1 MNKRVVVI
9 GAGFAGL
16 SAATTLAQKGFDV
29 TLLEKNTSLGGRAR
43 KLEIDG
49 FTFDMGPS
57 WYWMP
62 DVFENYFSQF
72 NTSVAKE
79 YELIRLDPSYAV
91 FFSKEEVLR
100 IPANL
105 KEFYALFEKCEPGSS
120 VQLKKFL
127 KEAEY
132 KYNVSM
138 SDFVHKPSLSILE
151 FVDLRILNAALR
163 MDLFKSM
170 SKYIRK
176 HFKDPKL
183 IQLLEFPVIFLGA
196 KPNETPALYSMM
208 NYADIVLGSW
218 YPMTGMFAIVEAMER
233 VARAQGVKIRTGE
246 KVEKITIENGKAVSV
261 ASNGVTYP
269 ADAVIGAADYNHIEQ
284 DLLEEKYRNYTKE
297 YWKTRK
303 MAPSCLMYY
312 IGVNKKIAGL
322 EHHNL
327 FFDAPF
333 DLHAE
338 EIYDRPQWPSNPL
351 FYSTCAS
358 KTDKSVAPE
367 GKENLVLL
375 IPIAVDIEDTEEIRE
390 KYFNIMMER
399 LEHLTGQS
407 IKEHV
412 IVKKSYALND
422 FRKDYN
428 SFGGNAYGLANTLM
442 QTAILKPRLKNK
454 KVRNLFYAGQLTVP
468 GPGVPPSI
476 ISGQVAAKQVLSFC
490 GLKVQRLLERETGS
504 HST

>member
-1 MNKRVVVI
+1 VSTNKKVIVI

-16 SAATTLAQKGFDV
+16 SAATTLAQQGFDV
-29 TLLEKNTSLGGRAR
+29 TLLEKNKELGGRAR

-72 NTSVAKE
+72 NTTVAQQ
-79 YELIRLDPSYAV
+79 YDLIRLDPSYAV
-91 FFSKEEVLR
+91 FFSKEEVVK

-105 KEFYALFEKCEPGSS
+105 NEFYQLFEKYEAGSS

-127 KEAEY
+127 AEAEY

-138 SDFVHKPSLSILE
+138 SDFVHKPSLSIFE
-151 FVDLRILNAALR
+151 FVDLRILNAALK
-163 MDLFKSM
+163 MDLFKSI
-170 SKYIRK
+170 SKYIHK
-176 HFKDPKL
+176 HFKNQKL
-183 IQLLEFPVIFLGA
+183 IQLLEFPVLFLGA

-208 NYADIVLGSW
+208 NYADIVLGTW
-218 YPMTGMFAIVEAMER
+218 YPMGGMYKIVEAMVN
-233 VARAQGVKIRTGE
+233 VAKAQGVKIKTGE
-246 KVEKITIENGKAVSV
+246 VVSKINVEAGKAVSV
-261 ASNGVTYP
+261 ISNGVTYE
-269 ADAVIGAADYNHIEQ
+269 AEVIIGAADYHHVEQ
-284 DLLEEKYRNYTKE
+284 NLLEEKYRNYSE
-297 YWKTRK
+297 SYWKSRK

-312 IGVNKKIAGL
+312 IGLDKKLTGL

-327 FFDAPF
+327 FFDTPF

-338 EIYDRPQWPSNPL
+338 EIYDRPQWPTQPL

-358 KTDKSVAPE
+358 MTDKSVAPE

-390 KYFNIMMER
+390 KYFNIMMDR
-399 LEHLTGQS
+399 LEHLTGQT
-407 IKEHV
+407 IKQHV
-412 IVKKSYALND
+412 IVKKSYAIND
-422 FRKDYN
+422 FKKDYN
-428 SFGGNAYGLANTLM
+428 SFGGNAYGLANILM
-442 QTAILKPRLKNK
+442 QTAILKPSLKNK
-454 KVRNLFYAGQLTVP
+454 KVSNLYYAGQLTVP

-476 ISGQVAAKQVLSFC
+476 ISGQVVAKAIIKSLSN
-490 GLKVQRLLERETGS
+490 
-504 HST
+504 

>member
-1 MNKRVVVI
+1 VLKNKAIVI

-16 SAATTLAQKGFDV
+16 AAATKLAKEGFDV
-29 TLLEKNTSLGGRAR
+29 TVLEKNKETGGRAR

-62 DVFENYFSQF
+62 DVFENYFKEF
-72 NTSVAKE
+72 NTSVKE
-79 YELIRLDPSYAV
+79 QYDLVRLDPSYAV
-91 FFSKEEVLR
+91 FFSKDEVLR

-105 KEFYALFEKCEPGSS
+105 NEFYQLFEKHEPGSS
-120 VQLKKFL
+120 AGLKKFL
-127 KEAEY
+127 ADAEY

-151 FVDLRILNAALR
+151 FMDFRILNAALK
-163 MDLFKSM
+163 MDLFKSI
-170 SKYIRK
+170 SKYIK
-176 HFKDPKL
+176 NHFKNEKL
-183 IQLLEFPVIFLGA
+183 VQLLEFPVLFLGA

-208 NYADIVLGSW
+208 NYADIVLGTW
-218 YPMTGMFAIVEAMER
+218 YPMGGMAKIVDSMVS
-233 VARAQGVKIRTGE
+233 VALKQGVTILTGQNI
-246 KVEKITIENGKAVSV
+246 EKINVKDGKAVSV
-261 ASNGVTYP
+261 NSNGKIFN
-269 ADAVIGAADYNHIEQ
+269 ADVIIAAADYHHVEQ
-284 DLLEEKYRNYTKE
+284 DLLEEKYRNYSNK
-297 YWKTRK
+297 YWKSRK

-312 IGVNKKIAGL
+312 IGINKKLEGL

-338 EIYDRPQWPSNPL
+338 EIYDRPQWPHNPL

-358 KTDKSVAPE
+358 KTDNSVAPE

-375 IPIAVDIEDTEEIRE
+375 IPIAVDLEDTEEIRE

-412 IVKKSYALND
+412 IVKKSYAIKD
-422 FRKDYN
+422 FKKDYN
-428 SFGGNAYGLANTLM
+428 SFGGNAYGLANTLK
-442 QTAILKPRLKNK
+442 QTAILKPSLKNK
-454 KVRNLFYAGQLTVP
+454 KVQNLYYAGQLTVP

-476 ISGQVAAKQVLSFC
+476 ISGLIAAKQAVKEL
-490 GLKVQRLLERETGS
+490 GIRN
-504 HST
+504 

>member
-1 MNKRVVVI
+1 MNLWQNKKSLKQKAIII

-16 SAATTLAQKGFDV
+16 SAATKLASEGFDV
-29 TLLEKNTSLGGRAR
+29 TVLEKNKELGGRAR

-62 DVFENYFSQF
+62 DVFEDYFKQF
-72 NTSVAKE
+72 NTSVAQQ

-91 FFSKEEVLR
+91 FFGKDDVFR

-105 KEFYALFEKCEPGSS
+105 SEFYQLFEKQEPGSS
-120 VQLKKFL
+120 IQLKKFL
-127 KEAEY
+127 KDAEY

-138 SDFVHKPSLSILE
+138 SDFVHKPSLSVLE
-151 FVDLRILNAALR
+151 FMDFRILNAALR
-163 MDLFKSM
+163 MDLFKSI
-170 SKYIRK
+170 SKYIHK
-176 HFKDPKL
+176 HFKNEKL
-183 IQLLEFPVIFLGA
+183 IQLLEFPVLFLGA

-208 NYADIVLGSW
+208 NYADIVLGTW
-218 YPMTGMFAIVEAMER
+218 YPMGGMSKIVDAMVR
-233 VARAQGVKIRTGE
+233 VAEQQGVKIRTGE
-246 KVEKITIENGKAVSV
+246 NVEQIKIQNGKAVSV
-261 ASNGVTYP
+261 TSNGLAHA
-269 ADAVIGAADYNHIEQ
+269 ADVVVGAADYHHTEQ
-284 DLLEEKYRNYTKE
+284 KLLEEKYRNYSAD
-297 YWKTRK
+297 YWKSRK

-312 IGVNKKIAGL
+312 IGIDKKIEGL

-375 IPIAVDIEDTEEIRE
+375 IPIAVNIEDNEAIRE
-390 KYFNIMMER
+390 KYFNIMMDR
-399 LEHLTGQS
+399 LEHLTGQE
-407 IKEHV
+407 IKKYV
-412 IVKKSYALND
+412 IVKKSYAIND
-422 FRKDYN
+422 FKNDYN

-442 QTAILKPRLKNK
+442 QTAILKPSLKNK
-454 KVRNLFYAGQLTVP
+454 KVSNLYYAGQLTVP

-476 ISGQVAAKQVLSFC
+476 ISGLVAAKEIVKKF
-490 GLKVQRLLERETGS
+490 KV
-504 HST
+504 

>member
-1 MNKRVVVI
+1 MKKNKVIVI

-16 SAATTLAQKGFDV
+16 SAAASLAKSGFDV
-29 TLLEKNTSLGGRAR
+29 ILLEKNSCIGGRAR
-43 KLEIDG
+43 KLVING

-62 DVFENYFSQF
+62 DVFENYFKEF
-72 NTSVAKE
+72 NTTVAQQ
-79 YELIRLDPSYAV
+79 YDLVRLDPSYSV
-91 FFSKEEVLR
+91 FFSKEEVFR

-105 KEFYALFEKCEPGSS
+105 NEFYQLFEKHEPGSS
-120 VQLKKFL
+120 VALKKFL
-127 KEAEY
+127 ADAEY

-151 FVDLRILNAALR
+151 FLDFRILNAALR
-163 MDLFKSM
+163 MDLFKSISM
-170 SKYIRK
+170 YIK
-176 HFKDPKL
+176 NHFTNQKL
-183 IQLLEFPVIFLGA
+183 IQLLEFPVLFLGA

-208 NYADIVLGSW
+208 NYADIVLGTW
-218 YPMTGMFAIVEAMER
+218 YPQGGMYKIVEAMEN
-233 VARAQGVKIRTGE
+233 VAIKAGVKIRTHE
-246 KVEKITIENGKAVSV
+246 TVQKINIENGKAVSV
-261 ASNGVTYP
+261 VSNGITYE
-269 ADAVIGAADYNHIEQ
+269 ADVVVGAADYHHVEQ
-284 DLLEEKYRNYTKE
+284 NLLEEKYRNYSKE
-297 YWKTRK
+297 YWKSRK

-312 IGVNKKIAGL
+312 IGVDKKIEGL

-351 FYSTCAS
+351 FYATCAS

-375 IPIAVDIEDTEEIRE
+375 IPIAVDIEDTETIRE
-390 KYFNIMMER
+390 KYFNIMMDR

-407 IKEHV
+407 IKQH
-412 IVKKSYALND
+412 ITVKKSYAIKD
-422 FRKDYN
+422 FKADYN
-428 SFGGNAYGLANTLM
+428 SFGGNAYGLANTLK
-442 QTAILKPRLKNK
+442 QTAIFKPTLKNK
-454 KVRNLFYAGQLTVP
+454 KVNNLYYAGQLTVP

-476 ISGQVAAKQVLSFC
+476 ISGQVVAREITKKF
-490 GLKVQRLLERETGS
+490 KVRI
-504 HST
+504 

>member
-1 MNKRVVVI
+1 MSKKVIVI

-16 SAATTLAQKGFDV
+16 SAASTLAQNGFDV
-29 TLLEKNTSLGGRAR
+29 TLLEKNNELGGRAR
-43 KLEIDG
+43 KLEIEG

-62 DVFENYFSQF
+62 DVFENYFKQF
-72 NTSVAKE
+72 NTTVE
-79 YELIRLDPSYAV
+79 EHYDLIRLDPSYAV

-105 KEFYALFEKCEPGSS
+105 NEFYQLFEKYEPGSS
-120 VQLKKFL
+120 IQLKKFL
-127 KEAEY
+127 AEAEY

-138 SDFVHKPSLSILE
+138 SDFVHKPSLSIFE
-151 FVDLRILNAALR
+151 FVDFRILNAALK
-163 MDLFKSM
+163 MDLFKSI
-170 SKYIRK
+170 SKYIHK
-176 HFKDPKL
+176 HFKNQKL
-183 IQLLEFPVIFLGA
+183 IQLLEFPVLFLGA

-208 NYADIVLGSW
+208 NYADIVLGTW
-218 YPMTGMFAIVEAMER
+218 YPMGGMFKIVEAMVN
-233 VARAQGVKIRTGE
+233 VAKQQGVKIKTGE
-246 KVEKITIENGKAVSV
+246 VVEKINVKDGKAVSV
-261 ASNGVTYP
+261 VSNGITYEV
-269 ADAVIGAADYNHIEQ
+269 DVVIGAADYHHVEQ
-284 DLLEEKYRNYTKE
+284 NLLEEKYRNYSE
-297 YWKTRK
+297 SYWKSRK

-312 IGVNKKIAGL
+312 IGLNKKIEGL

-327 FFDAPF
+327 FFDTPF

-338 EIYDRPQWPSNPL
+338 EIYDRPQWPTKPL

-390 KYFNIMMER
+390 KHFNIMMER

-412 IVKKSYALND
+412 IVKKSYAIND
-422 FRKDYN
+422 FKKDYN
-428 SFGGNAYGLANTLM
+428 SFGGNAYGLANILR
-442 QTAILKPRLKNK
+442 QTAILKPSLKNK
-454 KVRNLFYAGQLTVP
+454 KVRNLYYAGQLTVP

-476 ISGQVAAKQVLSFC
+476 ISGQVAAKEIIKRF
-490 GLKVQRLLERETGS
+490 KI
-504 HST
+504 

>member
-1 MNKRVVVI
+1 VKNNKAIVI

-16 SAATTLAQKGFDV
+16 SAASKLAKEGFDV
-29 TLLEKNTSLGGRAR
+29 TLLEKNAETGGRAR
-43 KLEIDG
+43 KLEIGG

-62 DVFENYFSQF
+62 DVFEDYFKEF
-72 NTSVAKE
+72 NTTVAQH

-91 FFSKEEVLR
+91 FFGKDDVLR

-105 KEFYALFEKCEPGSS
+105 NEFYALFEKLEPGSS
-120 VQLKKFL
+120 IRLKKFL
-127 KEAEY
+127 ADAEY
-132 KYNVSM
+132 KYRVSM

-151 FVDLRILNAALR
+151 FMDFRILNAALR
-163 MDLFKSM
+163 MDLFKSI

-176 HFKDPKL
+176 HFKNEKL
-183 IQLLEFPVIFLGA
+183 VQLLEFPVLFLGA

-208 NYADIVLGSW
+208 NYADIVLGTW
-218 YPMTGMFAIVEAMER
+218 YPMGGMGKIVDAMVS
-233 VARAQGVKIRTGE
+233 VAQQQGVKILTGQG
-246 KVEKITIENGKAVSV
+246 VERINIKNNKAISV
-261 ASNGVTYP
+261 VSNGNVYE
-269 ADAVIGAADYNHIEQ
+269 ADVIIGAADYHHIEQ
-284 DLLEEKYRNYTKE
+284 NLLDEQYRNYSQD
-297 YWKTRK
+297 YWESRK

-312 IGVNKKIAGL
+312 IGINKKIAGL

-338 EIYDRPQWPSNPL
+338 EIYDRPQWPGNPL

-367 GKENLVLL
+367 GMENLVLL
-375 IPIAVDIEDTEEIRE
+375 IPIAVNIEDTEEIRE
-390 KYFNIMMER
+390 KYFNIMMDR
-399 LEHLTGQS
+399 LEHLTAQQ
-407 IKEHV
+407 IKQHV
-412 IVKKSYALND
+412 IVKKSYAIND
-422 FRKDYN
+422 FKKDYN

-442 QTAILKPRLKNK
+442 QTAILKPGLKNK
-454 KVRNLFYAGQLTVP
+454 KVKNLYYAGQLTVP

-476 ISGQVAAKQVLSFC
+476 ISGLVAA
-490 GLKVQRLLERETGS
+490 REVVKRFGEK
-504 HST
+504 

>member
-1 MNKRVVVI
+1 MGSVKNKKKAIVI

-16 SAATTLAQKGFDV
+16 SAASTLAQNGFDV
-29 TLLEKNTSLGGRAR
+29 KILEKNSDAGGRAR

-62 DVFENYFSQF
+62 DVFENYFKGF
-72 NTSVAKE
+72 NTTIAQS

-91 FFSKEEVLR
+91 FFSKDDVMR
-100 IPANL
+100 VPANL
-105 KEFYALFEKCEPGSS
+105 NEFYKLFEKYEPGSS
-120 VQLKKFL
+120 KQLKKFL
-127 KEAEY
+127 KDAEY

-138 SDFVHKPSLSILE
+138 QEFVHKPSHSLLE
-151 FVDLRILNAALR
+151 FIDFRILNAALR
-163 MDLFKSM
+163 MDLFKSI
-170 SKYIRK
+170 SKYIKK
-176 HFKDPKL
+176 HFKDPRL
-183 IQLLEFPVIFLGA
+183 VQLLEFPVLFLGA

-208 NYADIVLGSW
+208 NYADIVLGTW
-218 YPMTGMFAIVEAMER
+218 YPMGGMAKIVDAMVD
-233 VARAQGVKIRTGE
+233 VARKQGVNILTNESVQQINIRNS
-246 KVEKITIENGKAVSV
+246 KVVSV
-261 ASNGVTYP
+261 SSNGVEHP
-269 ADAVIGAADYNHIEQ
+269 ADVVVASADYHHVEQ
-284 DLLEEKYRNYTKE
+284 ELLEEPYRNYKE
-297 YWKTRK
+297 SYWKSRK

-312 IGVNKKIAGL
+312 LGIDKKIEGL

-333 DLHAE
+333 DIHAE

-390 KYFNIMMER
+390 KYYNIMMDR

-407 IKEHV
+407 IRKHV
-412 IVKKSYALND
+412 IVKRSYAIKD
-422 FRKDYN
+422 FKKDYN
-428 SFGGNAYGLANTLM
+428 SFGGNAYGLANTLR
-442 QTAILKPRLKNK
+442 QTAILKPSLRNK
-454 KVRNLFYAGQLTVP
+454 KVRNLYYAGQLTVP

-476 ISGQVAAKQVLSFC
+476 ISGQIAAKEIIKAKLN
-490 GLKVQRLLERETGS
+490 
-504 HST
+504 

>member
-1 MNKRVVVI
+1 MPTKKKVIII

-29 TLLEKNTSLGGRAR
+29 TLLEKNKDLGGRAR

-72 NTSVAKE
+72 NTTVAQQ
-79 YELIRLDPSYAV
+79 YDLLRLDPSYAV
-91 FFSKEEVLR
+91 FFSKEEVMR

-105 KEFYALFEKCEPGSS
+105 NEFYQLFEKYEPGSS
-120 VQLKKFL
+120 IQLKKFL
-127 KEAEY
+127 ADAEY

-138 SDFVHKPSLSILE
+138 RDFVHKPSLSIFE
-151 FVDLRILNAALR
+151 FVDMRILNAALK
-163 MDLFKSM
+163 MDLFKSI
-170 SKYIRK
+170 SKYIHK
-176 HFKDPKL
+176 HFKNQKL
-183 IQLLEFPVIFLGA
+183 IQLLEFPVLFLGA

-208 NYADIVLGSW
+208 NYADIVLGTW
-218 YPMTGMFAIVEAMER
+218 YPMGGMYKIVEAMVN
-233 VARAQGVKIRTGE
+233 VAKQQGVTIKSGEVVSKIN
-246 KVEKITIENGKAVSV
+246 IESGIAKSIV
-261 ASNGVTYP
+261 SNGITLE
-269 ADAVIGAADYNHIEQ
+269 ADVIIASADYHHVEQ
-284 DLLEEKYRNYTKE
+284 NLLEEKYRNYSKT
-297 YWKTRK
+297 YWKSIK

-312 IGVNKKIAGL
+312 LGIDKKIEGL

-327 FFDAPF
+327 FFDTPF

-338 EIYDRPQWPSNPL
+338 EIYDRPQWPSKPL

-358 KTDKSVAPE
+358 KTDKSVAPL

-375 IPIAVDIEDTEEIRE
+375 IPIAVDLEDTEEIRE
-390 KYFNIMMER
+390 KYFNIMMDR

-407 IKEHV
+407 IKKHV
-412 IVKKSYALND
+412 IVKKSYAIAD
-422 FRKDYN
+422 FKKDYN
-428 SFGGNAYGLANTLM
+428 SFGGNAYGLANILK
-442 QTAILKPRLKNK
+442 QTAILKPSLKNK
-454 KVRNLFYAGQLTVP
+454 KVRNLYYAGQLTVP

-476 ISGQVAAKQVLSFC
+476 ISGQVAA
-490 GLKVQRLLERETGS
+490 REVIKKFK
-504 HST
+504 

>member
-1 MNKRVVVI
+1 MTNKKKKVIVI

-16 SAATTLAQKGFDV
+16 SASTTLANKGFDV
-29 TLLEKNTSLGGRAR
+29 TLLEKNKDLGGRAR

-72 NTSVAKE
+72 NTTVAKQ
-79 YELIRLDPSYAV
+79 YDLLRLDPSYAV
-91 FFSKEEVLR
+91 FFSKEEVMR

-105 KEFYALFEKCEPGSS
+105 NEFYQLFEKYEPGSS
-120 VQLKKFL
+120 SQLKKFL
-127 KEAEY
+127 ADAKY
-132 KYNVSM
+132 KYEVSM
-138 SDFVHKPSLSILE
+138 SDFVHKPSLSIFE
-151 FVDLRILNAALR
+151 FVDLRILNAALK
-163 MDLFKSM
+163 MDLFKSI
-170 SKYIRK
+170 SKYIHK
-176 HFKDPKL
+176 HFKNQKL
-183 IQLLEFPVIFLGA
+183 IQLLEFPVLFLGA

-208 NYADIVLGSW
+208 NYADIVLGTW
-218 YPMTGMFAIVEAMER
+218 YPMGGMYKIVEAMVN
-233 VARAQGVKIRTGE
+233 VAKQQGVKIKSE
-246 KVEKITIENGKAVSV
+246 EVVSKINIENGIAKSV
-261 ASNGVTYP
+261 VSNGVTLE
-269 ADAVIGAADYNHIEQ
+269 ADVIIASADYHHVEQ
-284 DLLEEKYRNYTKE
+284 NLLEEKYRNYSE
-297 YWKTRK
+297 SYWKSRK

-312 IGVNKKIAGL
+312 VGIDKNIEGL

-327 FFDAPF
+327 FFDTPF

-338 EIYDRPQWPSNPL
+338 EIYDRPQWPTKPL

-358 KTDKSVAPE
+358 KTDKSVAPS

-407 IKEHV
+407 IKQHV
-412 IVKKSYALND
+412 IVKKSYAIND
-422 FRKDYN
+422 FKKDYN
-428 SFGGNAYGLANTLM
+428 SFGGNAYGLANILK
-442 QTAILKPRLKNK
+442 QTAILKPSLKNK
-454 KVRNLFYAGQLTVP
+454 KVHNLYYAGQLTVP

-476 ISGQVAAKQVLSFC
+476 ISGQVAAREVI
-490 GLKVQRLLERETGS
+490 RLLGD
-504 HST
+504 